1 MSIEFS
7 GGNSLSLTKKKAML
21 SIGNFQ
27 LASIPETGDETP
39 AG

>member
-1 MSIEFS
+1 MSIEFT

-21 SIGNFQ
+21 TIGHFQ
-27 LASIPETGDETP
+27 LVSISEIGDETP